1 MFFGANNMIVGEHQK
16 HELNHHIERLTIY
29 DSYRKIIFL
38 ILDTSIA
45 KSKGTPPIEFAID
58 VSRMRNIAF
67 YMSHSKTSNL
77 MVQFV
82 LLMFPN
88 LATVI
93 SNGEHPSIEKRSTLI
108 MG

>member
-1 MFFGANNMIVGEHQK
+1 
-16 HELNHHIERLTIY
+16 L
-29 DSYRKIIFL
+29 L

-45 KSKGTPPIEFAID
+45 KSKGTPMD

-67 YMSHSKTSNL
+67 NMSHSKTPNV

-82 LLMFPN
+82 HLMFPY
-88 LATVI
+88 LANVI
-93 SNGEHPSIEKRSTLI
+93 SNGEHPSIEKGSTLI